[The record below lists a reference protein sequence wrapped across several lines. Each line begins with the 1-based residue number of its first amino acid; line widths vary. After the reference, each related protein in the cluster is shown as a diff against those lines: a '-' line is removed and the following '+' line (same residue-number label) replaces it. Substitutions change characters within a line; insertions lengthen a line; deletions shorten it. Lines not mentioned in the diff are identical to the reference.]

1 MEKIKMTKPMVKIHD
16 QETNEII
23 EREMT
28 DAEFA
33 DYSATLAEVE
43 AEQTAKLAAKQSVQ
57 EKLETLGLTPDDLKA
72 LGL

>member
-1 MEKIKMTKPMVKIHD
+1 MTKPMVKIHD